1 MDLVSLLSREREK
14 RKSIMTSLRSP
25 LRVMGYCL
33 PQIIHAGIHCFK
45 EQQAACHEIRVNIQ
59 KYFKYLLSE
68 KFVNR
73 KGVKRPF
80 NSG

>member
-1 MDLVSLLSREREK
+1 
-14 RKSIMTSLRSP
+14 
-25 LRVMGYCL
+25 MGYCR
-33 PQIIHAGIHCFK
+33 PQTIHAGIHCFK

>member
-1 MDLVSLLSREREK
+1 
-14 RKSIMTSLRSP
+14 
-25 LRVMGYCL
+25 MGYCL
-33 PQIIHAGIHCFK
+33 PQTIHAEIHCFK
-45 EQQAACHEIRVNIQ
+45 EHQAAYHEIRVNIQ